1 MGNEFRYPNI
11 PNGTEK
17 EQLAYLKSYLY
28 QLVEQLQYATL
39 GAGTASGYAA
49 AQQPQKSVAKSTTED
64 SQNPV
69 ASFNSIKPLIIK
81 SADIVNAYYETISN
95 RLNGLYIAESDF
107 GTYVEET
114 ELVLN
119 QSSNDIEQLYTNV
132 QRILTDIENLDF
144 TLAEVNA
151 HIKSGLLYYDD
162 DGIPVYGLE
171 IGQKNTLNGEEVFNK
186 YARFTSGRLSFY
198 DQNDSEVAY
207 ISDYKLHIRNAE
219 ITESFRI
226 GGFIE
231 TVTSSGD
238 VVIKWVGGNG

>member
-17 EQLAYLKSYLY
+17 EQLAYLKRYLY

-64 SQNPV
+64 SQNSV
-69 ASFNSIKPLIIK
+69 ASFNSIKALIIK
-81 SADIVNAYYETISN
+81 SADIVNAYYDEISN
-95 RLNGLYIAESDF
+95 RLEGLYVAESDF

-114 ELVLN
+114 EMVIN
-119 QSSNDIEQLYTNV
+119 QSSNDIEQLYTNI
-132 QRILTDIENLDF
+132 QTIITDIESLDF
-144 TLAEVNA
+144 TLADVNA
-151 HIKSGLLYYDD
+151 HIKTGLLDYE
-162 DGIPVYGLE
+162 DGIPIYGIE
-171 IGQKNTLNGEEVFNK
+171 IGQKNIVSGEEVFNK
-186 YARFTSGRLSFY
+186 YARFTSGRLTFY

-207 ISDYKLHIRNAE
+207 ISDYKLHIRNAQ

-226 GGFIE
+226 GGFVE
-231 TVTSSGD
+231 TVTSSKD
-238 VVIKWVGGNG
+238 VVTKWVGGNG

>member
-49 AQQPQKSVAKSTTED
+49 AQQPQKSAANNTTDD

-81 SADIVNAYYETISN
+81 SADIVNAYYDTISN
-95 RLNGLYIAESDF
+95 RLEGLYVAESDF

-114 ELVLN
+114 ALVLN
-119 QSSNDIEQLYTNV
+119 QSSNDIEQIYTNV

-151 HIKSGLLYYDD
+151 HIKTGLLDHE
-162 DGIPVYGLE
+162 DGIPIYGIE
-171 IGQKNTLNGEEVFNK
+171 IGQKNIVSGEEVFNK
-186 YARFTSGRLSFY
+186 YARFTSGRLTFY

-207 ISDYKLHIRNAE
+207 ISDYKLHIRNAQ

-226 GGFIE
+226 GGFVE
-231 TVTSSGD
+231 TVTSSVD
-238 VVIKWVGGNG
+238 VVTKWVGGNG

>member
-49 AQQPQKSVAKSTTED
+49 AQPQKSVAKSTTED

-69 ASFNSIKPLIIK
+69 ASFNSIKALIIK
-81 SADIVNAYYETISN
+81 SADIVNAYYDEISN
-95 RLNGLYIAESDF
+95 RLEGLYVAESDF

-114 ELVLN
+114 ELVIN
-119 QSSNDIEQLYTNV
+119 QSSNDIEQLYTNI
-132 QRILTDIENLDF
+132 QTIITDIESLDF
-144 TLAEVNA
+144 TLADVNA
-151 HIKSGLLYYDD
+151 HIKTGLLDYE
-162 DGIPVYGLE
+162 DGIPIYGIE
-171 IGQKNTLNGEEVFNK
+171 IGQKNIVSGEEVFNK
-186 YARFTSGRLSFY
+186 YARFTSGRLTFY

-207 ISDYKLHIRNAE
+207 ISDYKLHIRNAQ

-226 GGFIE
+226 GGFVE
-231 TVTSSGD
+231 TVTSSKD
-238 VVIKWVGGNG
+238 VVTKWVGGNG